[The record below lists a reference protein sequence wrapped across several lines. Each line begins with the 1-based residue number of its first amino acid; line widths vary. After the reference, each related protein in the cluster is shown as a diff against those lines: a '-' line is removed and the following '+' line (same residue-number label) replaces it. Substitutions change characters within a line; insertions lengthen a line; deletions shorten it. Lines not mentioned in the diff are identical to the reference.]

1 MLTTI
6 LQLFKS
12 LNENDSNIFDED
24 LNHDVIKET
33 LAVLMVH
40 ITMADKKTTEKE
52 NEKLLGFFQQE
63 FSMSSSETHD
73 LFELIVHN
81 SDEIEKHIDVLNNL
95 LNDDIRT
102 KAKVLQHLNNLII
115 CDGCVDAEYLVF
127 ETIRDSLI

>member
-12 LNENDSNIFDED
+12 LNENDSNIFDEG

-102 KAKVLQHLNNLII
+102 KAKVLQHLNHLII